1 MRVGVMERPEPVGGA
16 HRRDLLAGEP
26 FDFWVRKSRDTLFA
40 TLMRILRDETE
51 AEDILQDTYLR
62 AYTRLGSFRGE
73 SDPIGWLRRIAV
85 RLALNRIRA
94 RKLRRWLPLSFGSP
108 EEGLQPPD
116 SGPLPDADAA
126 LAQQRARL
134 EALIEELPAKAR
146 VAFSLRVL
154 DDRPYDEIAEAV
166 GCSEA
171 TARSLVSRSRSRLE
185 AEIQERGW
193 NDE

>member
-1 MRVGVMERPEPVGGA
+1 MEHADNIGGSRRA
-16 HRRDLLAGEP
+16 HLLAGEP
-26 FDFWVRKSRDTLFA
+26 FDIWVRRSRDTLYA
-40 TLMRILRDETE
+40 TLLRILRDESE

-62 AYTRLGSFRGE
+62 AYSRIRSFRGDG
-73 SDPIGWLRRIAV
+73 DPVGWLRRIAV

-94 RKLRRWLPLSFGSP
+94 KKLRRWLPLSSGGPGEGP
-108 EEGLQPPD
+108 EPATAD
-116 SGPLPDADAA
+116 RLPDANAA

-134 EALIEELPAKAR
+134 EHLLEGLPAKAR

-154 DDRPYDEIAEAV
+154 DDRPYNEIAEAV

-171 TARSLVSRSRSRLE
+171 TARSLISRSRGRLE
-185 AEIQERGW
+185 SEIQQRGW